1 VEFGKREEQGMTAG
15 ELYQVR
21 EGGKAPSSGMDR
33 PENKFSRQALIDV
46 LVDLDLEYERERAVL
61 SRSSLGATL
70 KAWLLT
76 KLKDQY
82 RIRRQPY
89 MQQLAAL

>member
-1 VEFGKREEQGMTAG
+1 MTAG
-15 ELYQVR
+15 ELYKVR
-21 EGGKAPSSGMDR
+21 AGDKAPSSCMDA
-33 PENKFSRQALIDV
+33 PEDEVSRQVLIDV
-46 LVDLDLEYERERAVL
+46 LVDLDLEYERERAVF

-70 KAWLLT
+70 KARSLT

-89 MQQLAAL
+89 IQQLRELEELT

>member
-1 VEFGKREEQGMTAG
+1 MD
-15 ELYQVR
+15 
-21 EGGKAPSSGMDR
+21 APED
-33 PENKFSRQALIDV
+33 EVSRQVLIDV
-46 LVDLDLEYERERAVL
+46 VVDLDLEYEREREVL

-70 KAWLLT
+70 KARSLT

-89 MQQLAAL
+89 IQQLRELEELT

>member
-1 VEFGKREEQGMTAG
+1 MTAG
-15 ELYQVR
+15 ELYNIR
-21 EGGKAPSSGMDR
+21 AGSEAPSSYMDGLKD
-33 PENKFSRQALIDV
+33 EVSQHALIDV

-70 KAWLLT
+70 KARLLT

-89 MQQLAAL
+89 LQQLAAL